1 MPYMVRVSDVSKLN
15 RMSNL
20 TFDRIC
26 KTTFEETCL
35 PGGVQKQVLNAIPNP
50 KSKQQFINSEVWY
63 MYIFVSLFCQIANPS
78 PCVLHFSLSVWQ
90 ALVDVRSPFPSS

>member
-50 KSKQQFINSEVWY
+50 KSKQHFINSEVWY
-63 MYIFVSLFCQIANPS
+63 M
-78 PCVLHFSLSVWQ
+78 
-90 ALVDVRSPFPSS
+90 